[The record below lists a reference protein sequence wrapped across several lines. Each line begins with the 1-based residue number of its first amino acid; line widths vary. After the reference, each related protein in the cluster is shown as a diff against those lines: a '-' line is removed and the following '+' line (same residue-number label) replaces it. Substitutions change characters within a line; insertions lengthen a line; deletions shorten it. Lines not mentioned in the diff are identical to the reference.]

1 MAISYINKKALEK
14 DVEKYLKTFAEAYA
28 DTAANEIT
36 KFAQQ
41 AIQRFYDNYT
51 PKYYDRTDDL
61 RDNSFSRYKHNNGRQ
76 YYGGVRISTHNMS
89 PYVVGG
95 LNNRRFID
103 PFYIVQPA
111 WEKGI
116 HGSASGIDG
125 RYPVIQD
132 KQSPIDYILGKMNE
146 ERFQDDI
153 KQVGYN
159 AAIKQQYQL
168 LRFK

>member
-41 AIQRFYDNYT
+41 AIQRFYDHYT

-61 RDNSFSRYKHNNGRQ
+61 KKNSFSKYKHNNGNQ
-76 YYGGVRISTHNMS
+76 YYGGVRISTYNMS

-95 LNNRRFID
+95 LNNRRFHFILLD
-103 PFYIVQPA
+103 QLG
-111 WEKGI
+111 EK
-116 HGSASGIDG
+116 AFT
-125 RYPVIQD
+125 VV
-132 KQSPIDYILGKMNE
+132 KME
-146 ERFQDDI
+146 LMVDI
-153 KQVGYN
+153 RHIEMQF
-159 AAIKQQYQL
+159 
-168 LRFK
+168 RH